1 MKASGTTSVRRMPVP
16 SMRRMPV
23 PLGVWCLMGAFTTTA
38 LGAGLQE
45 GTSDPGGATAIEQA
59 LVEHACSAT
68 RTSGAT
74 ETDAYRDCLR
84 AQLLSLRADLGRD
97 LSRLSSSERRT
108 LDSVCSDV
116 RAASGREAYVECLSA
131 RLASL
136 RNRRKNATPPPSQGS
151 ALAPPAVSAPGSP
164 APPAR
169 QASWW
174 ASRFW
179 IGATI
184 VTLFVTVGGVL
195 LAVKL
200 LAVKARPLP
209 RVCRVCG
216 NDVPESGDLCQPC
229 RHEAAEAVRN
239 AAAERAGQQRAEPGA
254 PNAATALGWRPGGA
268 LEEEHRGQKALQEEE
283 GEARLRQEEEERQRE
298 KDAGEREEALQ
309 RQEEEARQRS
319 QTVSEEVF
327 DSCAVLGVPQGAS
340 REDIEVAYQKAKSKY
355 DPDQVAHLSAEVQE
369 HYRVKAEA
377 VERARQ
383 ELTDDKGSSTEG

>member
-239 AAAERAGQQRAEPGA
+239 AAAERAGQQRAQ
-254 PNAATALGWRPGGA
+254 GA

-283 GEARLRQEEEERQRE
+283 EARLRQEEEERQRE
-298 KDAGEREEALQ
+298 KDAGEREEARQ

-319 QTVSEEVF
+319 QAVSEEVF

>member
-1 MKASGTTSVRRMPVP
+1 
-16 SMRRMPV
+16 MRRMPV

-45 GTSDPGGATAIEQA
+45 GASDPGGATAIEQA

-74 ETDAYRDCLR
+74 ETDAYRDCLS

-151 ALAPPAVSAPGSP
+151 ALAPPAVSAPASP

-184 VTLFVTVGGVL
+184 VTLFVAVGGVL

-239 AAAERAGQQRAEPGA
+239 AAAERAGQQRAQPGA
-254 PNAATALGWRPGGA
+254 PNAATALGWRPGAPNAATALGWRPGAA
-268 LEEEHRGQKALQEEE
+268 LEEEHRAQKALQEEE

-298 KDAGEREEALQ
+298 KDAGEREEARQ

-319 QTVSEEVF
+319 QAVSEEVF
-327 DSCAVLGVPQGAS
+327 DPYAVLGVPQGAS

-377 VERARQ
+377 VQRAHQ
-383 ELTDDKGSSTEG
+383 KITE

>member
-1 MKASGTTSVRRMPVP
+1 
-16 SMRRMPV
+16 
-23 PLGVWCLMGAFTTTA
+23 
-38 LGAGLQE
+38 
-45 GTSDPGGATAIEQA
+45 
-59 LVEHACSAT
+59 
-68 RTSGAT
+68 
-74 ETDAYRDCLR
+74 
-84 AQLLSLRADLGRD
+84 
-97 LSRLSSSERRT
+97 
-108 LDSVCSDV
+108 
-116 RAASGREAYVECLSA
+116 
-131 RLASL
+131 
-136 RNRRKNATPPPSQGS
+136 
-151 ALAPPAVSAPGSP
+151 
-164 APPAR
+164 
-169 QASWW
+169 
-174 ASRFW
+174 
-179 IGATI
+179 

-239 AAAERAGQQRAEPGA
+239 AAAERAGQQRAQ
-254 PNAATALGWRPGGA
+254 GA

-283 GEARLRQEEEERQRE
+283 EARLRQEEEERQRE
-298 KDAGEREEALQ
+298 KDAGEREEARQ

-319 QTVSEEVF
+319 QAVSEEVF